1 MSHHMNTCTLLYNL
15 EYPSCMK
22 YFDINS
28 KHFREEKDFPK
39 EILKNLIT
47 YAVTDEWRLHLENE
61 KKKKY

>member
-39 EILKNLIT
+39 EILKNIIT
-47 YAVTDEWRLHLENE
+47 YAVTDE
-61 KKKKY
+61 